1 MSPIWCQRWPNI
13 PEARN
18 IGKNEA
24 DGAKTAPSC
33 SANQKLDLHKLH
45 APPHTPPLGQSYIN
59 SLRCSSAFCH
69 SCPTKANTNHKI
81 PLKWPNMSPI
91 WCRHSPQWPN
101 ISPRSGKHSLTAA
114 CPKKETKTKKN
125 RSINHQQRSPQIVF
139 FPGILGVFCKRLAW
153 TKIQWHWNAQVQN
166 KGHRSENSP
175 KWPNMSPIWCQH
187 APKCPNIAQNGP
199 R

>member
-1 MSPIWCQRWPNI
+1 MAQH
-13 PEARN
+13 E
-18 IGKNEA
+18 
-24 DGAKTAPSC
+24 
-33 SANQKLDLHKLH
+33 
-45 APPHTPPLGQSYIN
+45 
-59 SLRCSSAFCH
+59 
-69 SCPTKANTNHKI
+69 
-81 PLKWPNMSPI
+81 PNMVPTWPKMSQHSPKWSKISLIWSQLLPNKGRPKPQNTPKMAQQRQTQTTEYTKMAQHEPII

-153 TKIQWHWNAQVQN
+153 TKIQRHWNAQVQN
-166 KGHRSENSP
+166 KGRHRSENSP

-187 APKCPNIAQNGP
+187 GPKCPNIAQNGP